1 MHKPNFWSKKDTKKS
16 KNANSL
22 HVFLTKL
29 NFETKKKTRCHRANQ
44 NKKPFAH
51 ISSTHFFFL
60 EFFRDKTWT
69 PKTNFDLIISTGL
82 SSKTFFGMSWQE
94 ILTAKDKLFY
104 SVNVFTAKIILA
116 LYFFRRRPPAPPWL
130 NLFRLVDAGTLF
142 KKSSGTI
149 RTPKI
154 QPGGCG
160 GTI

>member
-29 NFETKKKTRCHRANQ
+29 NFETKKKQQDATELTKTKNPLRTFLQ
-44 NKKPFAH
+44 P
-51 ISSTHFFFL
+51 IFFSRIFQ
-60 EFFRDKTWT
+60 DKTWT

-104 SVNVFTAKIILA
+104 SVNVFTAKIILDF
-116 LYFFRRRPPAPPWL
+116 YFFRRRPPAPPWL